1 MVEPRNQ
8 AIESV
13 EWAVAHLAVAL
24 EHLDRMPLPDQ
35 AAVGLVAHVI
45 NNCLT
50 VSDATLELLADA
62 VRGHPNPEVMGWI
75 DGLRHVGTLMSHAAG
90 RLLQDGAGFPLKVE
104 PVDVGRLMARACE
117 YYRRSALRKGL
128 TIVYRLADG
137 VPLAWGDRV
146 AVAVIADNLL
156 SNAVKFSKPEGG
168 DITVEV
174 QSGPGG
180 VVCCIC
186 DAGPGMSGVEQERLF
201 QPGAW
206 VGPRPTGGEP
216 SSGYGLAIVK
226 DLVDRMSGRVW
237 VESEPGRGA
246 CFWFSIPYP
255 PVDTRG
261 S

>member
-13 EWAVAHLAVAL
+13 ELAVAHLAVAL
-24 EHLDRMPLPDQ
+24 EHLDRIPLPDQ
-35 AAVGLVAHVI
+35 EAVGFVAHVI

-50 VSDATLELLADA
+50 VSDATLELLGDA
-62 VRGHPNPEVMGWI
+62 VRGHPNPEVIGWI
-75 DGLRHVGTLMSHAAG
+75 DGLRHLGTLMSHAAG

-128 TIVYRLADG
+128 TIVYRSADG

-156 SNAVKFSKPEGG
+156 SNAVKFSTRDGG
-168 DITVEV
+168 EISVEI

-180 VVCCIC
+180 VVCGIR
-186 DAGPGMSGVEQERLF
+186 DAGPGLSADEQGRLF
-201 QPGAW
+201 QRGAW
-206 VGPRPTGGEP
+206 VGPSPTGGEP

-226 DLVDRMSGRVW
+226 ELVNRMGGRVW
-237 VESEPGRGA
+237 VESEPGCGA
-246 CFWFSIPYP
+246 CFSFSIPYP
-255 PVDTRG
+255 LAETG
-261 S
+261 CS